1 MARFIGGILLL
12 LIPFNLSAQ
21 TKYTLSGHIKNP
33 EGEVL
38 IGATLYVPEL
48 GVGTST
54 NAYGFYS
61 LTLPSGTYQVK
72 YSYLGHI
79 ESTKSFELH
88 KNITADI
95 TLLPS
100 SQEIEEITITAR
112 GKNENIKTTQM
123 SAVKL
128 QTSQIKKIP
137 TLMGEADII
146 KAIQLLPG
154 IQTAGEGFSGFNVR
168 GGSTD
173 QNLILLDE
181 ATVYNASHLMGFFS
195 IFNNDAIN
203 DLQLYKGDI
212 PAAYGGR
219 LSSLLDIRMKEGN
232 QHTFKAQGGIGT
244 ISSRLT
250 LEGPITPKSSFMLSG
265 RRSYADLF
273 LPLASDPDIRKNTLY
288 FYDLNGKANFRI
300 NENNRIYLSGYAGR
314 DVFDYDDVFG
324 FNWGNYTTTL
334 RWNHLF
340 SKKLFSNFSAIY
352 SNYDYELGETSS
364 ATGFLWT
371 SNLQD
376 VKLKADFSFYP
387 TPNHT
392 IKFGAAAAWHH
403 FSPGYARGQGDSTIF
418 NSLQVPESNA
428 LEYAIYIS
436 NNHKVNEKLTINYGL
451 RATLFQNMGK
461 TTLYNFNEN
470 YEPIDS
476 TVYERGELFHT
487 YGGVEPR
494 LSLRY
499 QLNTKS
505 SVKASYS
512 RTRQYVHLASNS
524 TAGSPLDVWVP
535 STPNIKPQLADQWA
549 IGYFRNFWD
558 NQVEASVELYYKKME
573 NQIDFK
579 DHAEILLNPQLEGE
593 FRFGEAK
600 SAGAELLIRKQMGQ
614 LTGWISYTYSKTERK
629 IPAINQG
636 AWYPANY
643 DRPHNIALVG
653 SYSFNER
660 WNVSANWTYYTGSPV
675 TFPVG
680 RFTYGNTVAPIY
692 SSRNGYRL
700 PDYHRMDLAVTYTPK
715 KREERRFH
723 GEWNMSIYN
732 LYNRKNAW
740 LINFEPDEENPDVL
754 YAEKVYLFPII
765 PSISYN
771 FYF

>member
-1 MARFIGGILLL
+1 MMRFLGVLLL
-12 LIPFNLSAQ
+12 LISTLNLNAQ
-21 TKYTLSGHIKNP
+21 KKHTLSGYIKNP
-33 EGEVL
+33 DGEVL
-38 IGATLYVPEL
+38 IGATVYVPDI
-48 GVGTST
+48 GAGTAT
-54 NAYGFYS
+54 NVYGFYS
-61 LTLPSGTYQVK
+61 LTLPEGTYQVK
-72 YSYLGHI
+72 YTYLGHD
-79 ESTKSFELH
+79 ESVKTVEL
-88 KNITADI
+88 KQESSVNTV
-95 TLLPS
+95 LSPS
-100 SQEIEEITITAR
+100 TQELEEVTITAR
-112 GKNENIKTTQM
+112 RKDENIKTTQM

-128 QTSQIKKIP
+128 QTKQIKKIP

-154 IQTAGEGFSGFNVR
+154 VQTAGEGFSGFNVR
-168 GGSTD
+168 GGSAD

-195 IFNNDAIN
+195 VFNNDAIN

-232 QHTFKAQGGIGT
+232 QHKFKARGGIGT

-250 LEGPITPKSSFMLSG
+250 LEGPITEKSSFMLSG

-273 LPLASDPDIRKNTLY
+273 LPLASDPDVQKNTLY

-300 NENNRIYLSGYAGR
+300 NENNRLYLSAYTGR
-314 DVFDYDDVFG
+314 DVFDYDGVFG

-371 SNLQD
+371 SNLKD
-376 VKLKADFSFYP
+376 AKLKADFSYYP
-387 TPNHT
+387 NPKHT
-392 IKFGAAAAWHH
+392 IKFGISGAWHH

-418 NSLQVPESNA
+418 NSLKVPESNA
-428 LEYAIYIS
+428 LEYALYIS
-436 NNHKVNEKLTINYGL
+436 NKHKINEKLTINYGL
-451 RATLFQNMGK
+451 RATMFQNMGK
-461 TTLYNFNEN
+461 TTLYNFNDQ
-470 YEPIDS
+470 YQTVDS
-476 TVYERGELFHT
+476 TVYDKGDIFNT
-487 YGGVEPR
+487 YMGLEPR
-494 LSLRY
+494 ISLRY
-499 QLNTKS
+499 QLNNKS

-512 RTRQYVHLASNS
+512 RTKQYVHLASNS

-549 IGYFRNFWD
+549 VGYFRNFFD
-558 NQVEASVELYYKKME
+558 NELEASIELYYKKME

-593 FRFGEAK
+593 FRFGKAK
-600 SAGAELLIRKQMGQ
+600 SAGLELLVRKQVGK
-614 LTGWISYTYSKTERK
+614 LTGWVSYTYSKTERN
-629 IPAINQG
+629 IEEINDG
-636 AWYPANY
+636 NWYPASY
-643 DRPHNIALVG
+643 DRPHNVSVVG
-653 SYSFNER
+653 SYDFNER
-660 WNVSANWTYYTGSPV
+660 WNVSANWTYYTGSAV

-680 RFTYGNTVAPIY
+680 RFSYGNTVAPIY
-692 SSRNGYRL
+692 STRNDFRL
-700 PDYHRMDLAVTYTPK
+700 PDYHRMDLAVTYKTK
-715 KREERRFH
+715 KREGRRFH
-723 GEWNMSIYN
+723 GEWNLSIYN
-732 LYNRKNAW
+732 VYNRKNAW
-740 LINFEPDEENPDVL
+740 LINFEPEEDNPDEL